1 MVMNSMVQLVKQ
13 LSGKL
18 SPSIYTSMQQQSA
31 AARLSHLR
39 QIQRELKQEDVL
51 DKNLAELPFVVF
63 DLETS
68 GFYPDKG
75 DCILSIGAVKM
86 KGSEILTEETFYS
99 TVQCKKEPSDEV
111 LELTGLTRDELAAS
125 PPLAEVLTDF
135 YQFTGHATLVA
146 HHASHE
152 KSFMSHA
159 TWQTLRT
166 TFQHRIIDTS
176 FLTKVVV
183 PAKKLVT
190 LDECCEYFN
199 IPVQTRH
206 HAKEDALMTARLW
219 QANIHLAKEVGFDTL
234 RDVYTFLAK
243 GRTGETSR

>member
-18 SPSIYTSMQQQSA
+18 SPHIYTSLQQQSG

-51 DKNLAELPFVVF
+51 DVDIVDLPFVIF

-86 KGSEILTEETFYS
+86 KGNEVLEEETFYS
-99 TVQCKKEPSDEV
+99 TVKCEKSPSDDV
-111 LELTGLTRDELAAS
+111 LQLTGLTIEELSDS
-125 PPLAEVLTDF
+125 PPLLEVLTDF
-135 YQFTGHATLVA
+135 YQFIGHSTLVA

-176 FLTKVVV
+176 FLTRVVV

-199 IPVQTRH
+199 IPIQTRH
-206 HAKEDALMTARLW
+206 HAKEDALMTAKLW
-219 QANIHLAKEVGFDTL
+219 RENIYLAKEAGFDTL

-243 GRTGETSR
+243 GREAYR

>member
-1 MVMNSMVQLVKQ
+1 MINNMVQLVKQ
-13 LSGKL
+13 LSSRL
-18 SPSIYTSMQQQSA
+18 SPNVYTSLQQQSD

-51 DKNLAELPFVVF
+51 DRPLSELPFIIF

-86 KGSEILTEETFYS
+86 KGSEIITEDVFYS
-99 TVQCKKEPSDEV
+99 TVKCSKTPSDEI
-111 LELTGLTRDELAAS
+111 LALTGLTAEELHEAPA
-125 PPLAEVLTDF
+125 LVDVLSDF
-135 YQFTGHATLVA
+135 YQFIGHSTLVA

-152 KSFMSHA
+152 KKFMSHA

-176 FLTKVVV
+176 FLTKIVV
-183 PAKKLVT
+183 PENHLVT
-190 LDECCEYFN
+190 LDECCAYYD
-199 IPVQTRH
+199 IPVQIRH
-206 HAKEDALMTARLW
+206 HALEDALITAQLW
-219 QANIHLAKEVGFDTL
+219 QRNIRLAREKGFESL
-234 RDVYTFLAK
+234 RDVYSYLAK
-243 GRTGETSR
+243 GRTAQS